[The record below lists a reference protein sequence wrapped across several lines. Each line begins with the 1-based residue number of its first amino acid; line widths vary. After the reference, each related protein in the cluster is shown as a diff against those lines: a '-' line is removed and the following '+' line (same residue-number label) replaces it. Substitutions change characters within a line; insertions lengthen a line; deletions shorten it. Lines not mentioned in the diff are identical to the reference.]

1 MNRRPA
7 LAIAFLVA
15 SLGLAAHA
23 QEKDS
28 QGGTAT
34 DAGFFKN
41 AGASGLAEVEASR
54 LALKQSSSAKV
65 KKFAQTMID
74 EHTRANEELE
84 GLKSGDKGYSLVTSP
99 MPDSQKIIDAMS
111 RMKGADFDKA
121 YAKTMVADHEEAVAI
136 FETEIEK
143 GSNPE
148 LKAFAKK
155 TLPKLKHHLEMAK
168 SLP

>member
-7 LAIAFLVA
+7 FAIAFLVA

-23 QEKDS
+23 QEKDT

-65 KKFAQTMID
+65 KKFAQQMVD
-74 EHTRANEELE
+74 EHTQANEELE
-84 GLKSGDKGYSLVTSP
+84 KLKSGDKGYSLVESP
-99 MPDSQKIIDAMS
+99 LPESQKIIDAMS
-111 RMKGADFDKA
+111 RMQGAEFDKA
-121 YAKTMVADHEEAVAI
+121 YAKTMVADHEKAVAI

-143 GSNPE
+143 GSNPD

-155 TLPKLKHHLEMAK
+155 TLPTLKHHLEMAK